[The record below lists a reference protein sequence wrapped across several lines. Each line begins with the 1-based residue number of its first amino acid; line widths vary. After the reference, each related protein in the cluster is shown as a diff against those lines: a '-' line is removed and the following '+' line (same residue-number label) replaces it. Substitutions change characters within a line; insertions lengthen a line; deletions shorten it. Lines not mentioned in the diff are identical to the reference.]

1 MRFAFA
7 LARQRNKKKRVTSI
21 TKSNAQKYSMV
32 FWDEVFR
39 EVAADY
45 PDIETNANLVDA
57 AAMNFIRHPEMFDV
71 VVASNLFADILTDL
85 GAVIMGGMGF
95 APSANLNPERTYP
108 SMFES
113 VHGSAP
119 DIKGRGIV
127 NPLATIWAGQM
138 MLDFL
143 GETEAAARLLKA
155 LETHVQGGTVNT
167 PDLGGTAS
175 TSAVGDH
182 VCTILRQQAA

>member
-1 MRFAFA
+1 
-7 LARQRNKKKRVTSI
+7 
-21 TKSNAQKYSMV
+21 MV
-32 FWDEVFR
+32 FWDEIFR

-57 AAMNFIRHPEMFDV
+57 AAMNFIRRPEMFDV

-119 DIKGRGIV
+119 DIKGQGIA

-155 LETHVQGGTVNT
+155 LEMHVQGGVVST
-167 PDLGGTAS
+167 PDLGGMAS